1 MRGPQS
7 GLILPHVPGG
17 TNVNLQRLCEPRGSA
32 RGRVVSTRRGPTGG
46 SLWHRPRGSAILL
59 IRDEP

>member
-17 TNVNLQRLCEPRGSA
+17 TNVNLQRLRDPGDR
-32 RGRVVSTRRGPTGG
+32 G
-46 SLWHRPRGSAILL
+46 SLWHRAPGVRYTSY
-59 IRDEP
+59 